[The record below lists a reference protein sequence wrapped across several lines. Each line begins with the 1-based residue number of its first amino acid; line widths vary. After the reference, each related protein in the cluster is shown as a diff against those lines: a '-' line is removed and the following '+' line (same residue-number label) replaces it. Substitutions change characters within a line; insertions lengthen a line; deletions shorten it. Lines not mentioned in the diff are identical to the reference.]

1 MGDFVLPGEAIT
13 TESGYLRGHGSYIKE
28 SYVEGSIDKSSGSSI
43 IGHTLISSVAGYI
56 ERIDKLISV
65 RPINSRSATYIE
77 HLLISLI
84 S

>member
-28 SYVEGSIDKSSGSSI
+28 SYVEGSIDQGSSI

-65 RPINSRSATYIE
+65 RPISSRSATNIE

-84 S
+84 A

>member
-1 MGDFVLPGEAIT
+1 MCDFVLPGEAIT

-28 SYVEGSIDKSSGSSI
+28 NYVEGSSGGSSV

-65 RPINSRSATYIE
+65 RPINSRSAGINHY
-77 HLLISLI
+77 
-84 S
+84 